1 MIGLV
6 TLAPLMAQIEGDFTI
21 PYIDFPVKKEV
32 ATYQA
37 NCMMCHSLG
46 YITNQ
51 GKQSK
56 AFWQEKV
63 DKMRNAFKAPI
74 TDQDAKTI
82 VEYLFAAYGNGKKK

>member
-1 MIGLV
+1 
-6 TLAPLMAQIEGDFTI
+6 
-21 PYIDFPVKKEV
+21 
-32 ATYQA
+32 
-37 NCMMCHSLG
+37 MCHSLG

-82 VEYLFAAYGNGKKK
+82 AAYLFAAYGNGKKK